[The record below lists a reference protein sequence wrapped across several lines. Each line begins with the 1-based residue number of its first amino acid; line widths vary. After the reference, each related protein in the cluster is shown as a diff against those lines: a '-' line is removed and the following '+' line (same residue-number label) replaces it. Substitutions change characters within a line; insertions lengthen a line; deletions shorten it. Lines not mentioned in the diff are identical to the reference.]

1 MTPPQ
6 AYLILNYPLSPWLI
20 LNDFSLTAL
29 LGFLLLLLIFSGFFS
44 ASETSMMAI
53 SRHRL
58 NHLARKGNKSA
69 KRTLQLLGKID
80 KLLGSIL
87 LGNTLLNVAAATL
100 TEIIILR
107 LFGHNELAML
117 IGTLTIAFIILVFSE
132 IMPKI
137 IAASH
142 PERIALPSSYLL
154 APLVT
159 LFYPVVSVATGIVR
173 ALLWAMR
180 IKVQT
185 DQSAHKMT
193 LEELRGLVLD
203 AEHFLPRKHQKMLL
217 NLVDLERITVNDV
230 MIPRNQIEALNI
242 HDDPEHLRQQIFTC
256 HHTLLPVYADS
267 PSNVIGILH
276 LKRVPALLQETVLDI
291 AQLREIL
298 QEPYFIPSDTPLLK
312 QLQQFQERHTR
323 LGLVVDEY
331 GELLGLVTLE
341 NILEEIV
348 GEFTTQSPAQ
358 TGKFARQDD
367 GSFILEGSSSLR
379 ELNRK
384 LGLHLPLH
392 SAKTLNGLILEHL
405 EDIPEA
411 GTSLKIAGY
420 PIEIIQTQDRIVKV
434 ARLFPAH
441 NRSNV

>member
-1 MTPPQ
+1 M
-6 AYLILNYPLSPWLI
+6 
-20 LNDFSLTAL
+20 
-29 LGFLLLLLIFSGFFS
+29 
-44 ASETSMMAI
+44 
-53 SRHRL
+53 
-58 NHLARKGNKSA
+58 
-69 KRTLQLLGKID
+69 
-80 KLLGSIL
+80 
-87 LGNTLLNVAAATL
+87 
-100 TEIIILR
+100 R
-107 LFGHNELAML
+107 LFGADELTL
-117 IGTLTIAFIILVFSE
+117 LLGTLGITFVLLVFSE

-154 APLVT
+154 APLIT
-159 LFYPVVSVATGIVR
+159 LFHPVVSVATAIVR
-173 ALLWAMR
+173 GLLWIFG

-185 DQSAHKMT
+185 DQSKQKMT

-203 AEHFLPRKHQKMLL
+203 AEHFLPHKHQKMLL

-230 MIPRNQIEALNI
+230 MVPRNQIEALDINAGA
-242 HDDPEHLRQQIFTC
+242 DELRQQIITC
-256 HHTLLPVYADS
+256 HHTLLPVYDGI
-267 PSNVIGILH
+267 PSNIIGILH
-276 LKRVPALLQETVLDI
+276 IKRVPALLQETTLDV

-298 QEPYFIPSDTPLLK
+298 NEPYFIPSDTPLLK
-312 QLQQFQERHTR
+312 QLQQFQERHAR

-358 TGKFARQDD
+358 TGKFLRQKD
-367 GSFILEGSSSLR
+367 GSIMLEGGSSLR

-384 LGLHLPLH
+384 LGLHLPLD

-405 EDIPEA
+405 EDMPEA
-411 GTSLKIAGY
+411 GISLKIAGY

-434 ARLFPAH
+434 ARIFPAQT
-441 NRSNV
+441 NKQ